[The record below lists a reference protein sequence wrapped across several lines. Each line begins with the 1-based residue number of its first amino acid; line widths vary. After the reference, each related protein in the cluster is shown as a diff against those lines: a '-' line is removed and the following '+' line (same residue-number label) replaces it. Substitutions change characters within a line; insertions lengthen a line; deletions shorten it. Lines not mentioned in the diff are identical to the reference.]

1 MALEQR
7 EYTPEEL
14 GLVPSSQPAPLEQ
27 REYTPEELGLTPSTS
42 TATTPTAPL
51 KQREYTPEELGISPD
66 VSKKAED
73 VGFFDRLA
81 QSFKEGISSF
91 EDIKAGY
98 DLALTED
105 NKDAAQQM
113 ANIKAQ
119 SAADELSR
127 IPTLTARDIQRIA
140 EEKGL
145 ISAGTQIPSYL
156 LEQIAKSGPQ
166 MAVPILVSLGV
177 GAISGP
183 LAPITAPLAGI
194 ITYGAQQF
202 GNFMNTQGLVK
213 SAPEELDAGKALK
226 WAAITAPVGFA
237 MDRFTLGITSAPK
250 KEIAKEVA
258 EELAKRG
265 VIKTV
270 GAQATKGATKG
281 FIVEA
286 PTEVLETWA
295 ELHQAGAD
303 TSSEDAYE
311 AYFEA
316 FWAAGAVGGGLGGAA
331 GAYRGYKD
339 FKEAQLVSTQ
349 PVDSDEVDTNEKVTE
364 TRNQKINEILGEQ
377 KAEVRLQEA
386 KEISKADIKVIDN
399 DVLKKL
405 GINPRSTPAKTL
417 LDLDLTNPDNIEIA
431 KNVLDKENL
440 KIKTNEK
447 AVDNFRRKLNKLEKK
462 LAQEKVDADEPPKRP
477 RPGARAKVSEQPNT
491 DITTT
496 TQKTNR
502 DTMDVS
508 RTGLGG
514 LDDTKRRGSPPLKNL
529 DFKYLNSQL
538 EGLDSVL
545 KEAIPLEEKIKKY
558 KKPRVNDTYRFKQL
572 QKQIKVYM
580 PYLLEAA
587 GETNVFAK
595 SELGLLLGRLTA
607 NPYDLNNKRQELQ
620 SYLDTIVKEAAQPQ
634 TAKQRALNKKAKKE
648 STAQTI
654 LDEQIDKEVNDIETE
669 LDPIKKAEK
678 EAKLAGEFDAD
689 TIYDEVLD
697 QEIDLGGKLPATR
710 AGKRSQRPI
719 IQDLQKDKTLGQVL
733 TKLKGKFRDSLND
746 AQSILLDKLSIL
758 PNINKTKFQ
767 VQANMEQT
775 RDDRRPSGQTDQYG
789 LYTTTMDTVQV
800 SDKADVETIL
810 HETTHAATAN
820 ELRKHV
826 RNGKGVTTLGRRIV
840 QLFDT
845 AKAADTDGRFET
857 ELSNVDEFVSEA
869 FNNDNFQRFLAS
881 VPSPEA
887 TPQRPTTIWSDFVEA
902 VKTMLGLGDIS
913 GTVLNDVIAI
923 APDLFKGPNLE
934 EQQSAPPKLLP
945 RRINRQREQELDDK
959 LERTKTAREIE
970 KEEEAKREPIEP
982 NKSQVSI
989 SDKIATTVF
998 SFDAAL
1004 DNKIRAELKKVMKEG
1019 NITWDDVAK
1028 ILNDISASQALHA
1041 EEVSQQFLQ
1050 FGEIVYNE
1058 DLGKF
1063 EVVASREAPSF
1074 KKIMTSLKSIADNN
1088 GISLDKMRKI
1098 ATKAFVALRAKNLQ
1112 QKNTQ
1117 LELQARQLVQQGKT
1131 AEARKLLQENYVLV
1145 DMTEDQINEALEF
1158 FEEFPELND
1167 IHDMWIE
1174 TKNNAIN
1181 FLVFNEVMSQE
1192 QADEFMNVVDTE
1204 GEPDDTYVPFYRE
1217 EGPEPVQ
1224 YQRGLGDRGKFYKIK
1239 GSYEPVADVFENMD
1253 KWIRKSI
1260 KQGILNRAAINK
1272 IDATIALPN
1281 SESMIKEVA
1290 TRGPNTVAISRV
1302 NPETGKQKL
1311 TYYEFSDPYYAA
1323 AIGGIETITIDG
1335 IKWLASASNLLRQN
1349 IVLYPLFSLAQLPQD
1364 SVSAMFSSGVK
1375 YPFMIPL
1382 RVMAQF
1388 PLTLLGLSRTHN
1400 RLKKVGAV
1408 GGFGSY
1414 LQGESQA
1421 ERDIQKPGWFNKMR
1435 RSVAKI
1441 PGLSMTNPIKAG
1453 DLNLSVSGLL
1463 NRIAM
1468 ASDNAVRQAVY
1479 DQTMMET
1486 GDARLAIERAFEII
1500 NFKRAGSNKYVTAA
1514 RQYIPFFGAALQAL
1528 SVQGRVLTAKGVA
1541 PQTRAQGIA
1550 NFLRAWASLAG
1561 LTLLYNALMSD
1572 DEEFKKLDPSVR
1584 DRRLLFGNGYHITLR
1599 PDIFTYLGK
1608 IMPEHVIQ
1616 NMVYESEDN
1625 QKFWDALKRN
1635 AADIISMNVLPQL
1648 LRPGAELFY
1657 NYSPVT
1663 GRPIVPQSL
1672 QDEPISQQYTA
1683 STTELGKLIGQLT
1696 NIPPP
1701 AVDYFFRQYFGYT
1714 GGLVMM
1720 FASSMIE
1727 DADIFKYDMPTKSER
1742 DLLASI
1748 PGMSAF
1754 ISKEYGNRYT
1764 SDYYELKA
1772 EVDKA
1777 YKQFQSLD
1785 KYGFDIKKAKEYY
1798 QENKKLIDTKDDIST
1813 LQKDL
1818 TAIRQRRKEILQTPR
1833 TKMSADEKK
1842 AELDSLKN
1850 IENTTLGRILE
1861 IRKRV
1866 YGTRAFAED

>member
-281 FIVEA
+281 FIAEA

-399 DVLKKL
+399 DVIKKL

-508 RTGLGG
+508 RTSLGG
-514 LDDTKRRGSPPLKNL
+514 LDDTKRRGSAPLTFQGKTVP
-529 DFKYLNSQL
+529 K
-538 EGLDSVL
+538 
-545 KEAIPLEEKIKKY
+545 PLITLY
-558 KKPRVNDTYRFKQL
+558 NNFKQAYATADTPAKKTAADNQ
-572 QKQIKVYM
+572 QKK
-580 PYLLEAA
+580 LLTSVNTFLGKNNTPENQA
-587 GETNVFAK
+587 ELVRTLENV
-595 SELGLLLGRLTA
+595 GV
-607 NPYDLNNKRQELQ
+607 Q
-620 SYLDTIVKEAAQPQ
+620 EAAQPQ

-654 LDEQIDKEVNDIETE
+654 LDEQIDKEVNDIKTE

-1204 GEPDDTYVPFYRE
+1204 GETDDTYVPFYRE

-1528 SVQGRVLTAKGVA
+1528 SVQGRVLTAKGIA

>member
-42 TATTPTAPL
+42 TATTSTAPSEQ
-51 KQREYTPEELGISPD
+51 KEYTPEELGISPD
-66 VSKKAED
+66 ASKKAED

-81 QSFKEGISSF
+81 QSFKEGITSF

-145 ISAGTQIPSYL
+145 ISAGTQIPSFIV
-156 LEQIAKSGPQ
+156 EQILKSGPQ

-213 SAPEELDAGKALK
+213 SAPEELDAGQALK
-226 WAAITAPVGFA
+226 WATITAPIGFA
-237 MDRFTLGITSAPK
+237 MDRFTLGVSSAPK
-250 KEIAKEVA
+250 KEIAQEIA
-258 EELAKRG
+258 QELAKRG

-281 FIVEA
+281 FILEA

-295 ELHQAGAD
+295 ELYQAGAD
-303 TSSEDAYE
+303 TSSDDAFE

-316 FWAAGAVGGGLGGAA
+316 FWSAGAVGGGLGGAA
-331 GAYRGYKD
+331 GAYRGYKN

-349 PVDSDEVDTNEKVTE
+349 PVDSDEVDTDDKIAE

-399 DVLKKL
+399 EVLKKL

-447 AVDNFRRKLNKLEKK
+447 AVDNFRRKLNKLQKK
-462 LAQEKVDADEPPKRP
+462 LAQEKVDADKPPKRP
-477 RPGARAKVSEQPNT
+477 RLGARTKVSEQPDT
-491 DITTT
+491 DTTTT
-496 TQKTNR
+496 TQEIDR

-508 RTGLGG
+508 STGPGG
-514 LDDTKRRGSPPLKNL
+514 LDDTKRRGGATLIFQGKTVPKPLITLYNNFKQAYATADTPAKKTAADNQQKKLLTSVNTFLGKNNTPENQAEL
-529 DFKYLNSQL
+529 VRTL
-538 EGLDSVL
+538 EGVGVQ
-545 KEAIPLEEKIKKY
+545 EAP
-558 KKPRVNDTYRFKQL
+558 
-572 QKQIKVYM
+572 
-580 PYLLEAA
+580 
-587 GETNVFAK
+587 
-595 SELGLLLGRLTA
+595 
-607 NPYDLNNKRQELQ
+607 
-620 SYLDTIVKEAAQPQ
+620 PQ
-634 TAKQRALNKKAKKE
+634 TAKERALNKKAKKE

-654 LDEQIDKEVNDIETE
+654 LNKEIDKEVNDIEIE
-669 LDPIKKAEK
+669 SDPIKKAEK

-733 TKLKGKFRDSLND
+733 TKLKSKFRDSLNN
-746 AQSILLDKLSIL
+746 AQSILLDKLSNL

-767 VQANMEQT
+767 VKTNMEQT

-826 RNGKGVTTLGRRIV
+826 RNGKGVTPLGRRIV

-945 RRINRQREQELDDK
+945 RRINKQREQELDDK
-959 LERTKTAREIE
+959 LERTKTTREIE
-970 KEEEAKREPIEP
+970 KEEEARREPIEP

-989 SDKIATTVF
+989 PDKIATTVF

-1019 NITWDDVAK
+1019 NITWEDVAK

-1041 EEVSQQFLQ
+1041 EEVAQQFLQ

-1145 DMTEDQINEALEF
+1145 DMTEDQISEALEF

-1204 GEPDDTYVPFYRE
+1204 GEPSDTYVPFYRE

-1290 TRGPNTVAISRV
+1290 GRGPNTVAISRV

-1323 AIGGIETITIDG
+1323 AIGGIETVTIDG
-1335 IKWLASASNLLRQN
+1335 IKWFASASNLLRQN

-1375 YPFMIPL
+1375 YPFMVPL

-1541 PQTRAQGIA
+1541 PQTRAQGVA

-1584 DRRLLFGNGYHITLR
+1584 DRRLLFGNGFHITLR

-1608 IMPEHVIQ
+1608 IVPEHVIQ

-1625 QKFWDALKRN
+1625 KKFWDALKRN
-1635 AADIISMNVLPQL
+1635 AADILSMNILPQL
-1648 LRPGAELFY
+1648 LRPGTELFY

-1683 STTELGKLIGQLT
+1683 STTELGKLIGRLT
-1696 NIPPP
+1696 DIPPP
-1701 AVDYFFRQYFGYT
+1701 AIDYFFRQYLGYS

-1742 DLLASI
+1742 DMLASI

-1754 ISKEYGNRYT
+1754 ISREYGNRYT

-1785 KYGFDIKKAKEYY
+1785 KYGFDSKEAKEYY
-1798 QENKKLIDTKDDIST
+1798 QENKKLIDAKGDIST

-1842 AELDSLKN
+1842 AELDELKN
-1850 IENTTLGRILE
+1850 IENTTLSRILE

-1866 YGTRAFAED
+1866 YGTRALDELRKDLFGDDTKQSSKP